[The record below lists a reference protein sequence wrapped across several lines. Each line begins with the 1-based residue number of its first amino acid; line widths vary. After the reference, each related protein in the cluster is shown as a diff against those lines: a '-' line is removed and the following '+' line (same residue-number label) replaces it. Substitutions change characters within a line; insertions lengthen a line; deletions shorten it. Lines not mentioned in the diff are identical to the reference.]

1 MDKQKR
7 YKMAFAIQSAFRM
20 YIALKT
26 KGTAAKE
33 EVLEQKSKNEIIEI
47 YKRRH
52 EHIKRS
58 IIN

>member
-52 EHIKRS
+52 
-58 IIN
+58 